1 MLTFGQISPEKV
13 CQNTKVMVLVIDN
26 YDSFTYN
33 LVQYL
38 GEEGMAV
45 DVRRNDEISLAEVKD
60 HPAAGILLSPGPCT
74 PAESGVCLEILTDAL
89 THGTSRPIFGVCL
102 GHQAM
107 GLVVG
112 ATVRRARTVMHGK
125 ASRITHDGQ
134 GLFAGVPD
142 SASVI
147 RYHSLTIEETTLPP
161 DWIVS
166 ARSQDDHEVMGIR
179 HATLP
184 LEGVQF
190 HPESVLS
197 EGGHTVVQNFVAR
210 VTATGVRS

>member
-1 MLTFGQISPEKV
+1 
-13 CQNTKVMVLVIDN
+13 MVLVIDN

-38 GEEGMAV
+38 GEEGMDV
-45 DVRRNDEISLAEVKD
+45 DVRRNDEITLAEVKA
-60 HPAAGILLSPGPCT
+60 HPATGILLSPGPCT
-74 PAESGVCLEILTDAL
+74 PAESGVCLEILQDAL

-107 GLVVG
+107 GLIAG

-125 ASRITHDGQ
+125 ASRISHDGN
-134 GLFAGVPD
+134 GVFADVPD
-142 SASVI
+142 HASVI
-147 RYHSLTIEETTLPP
+147 RYHSLTIEETTLSE

-166 ARSQDDHEVMGIR
+166 ARSLDDDEVMGIR
-179 HATLP
+179 HQNLP

-197 EGGHTVVQNFVAR
+197 EGGRIVLRNFAAS
-210 VTATGVRS
+210 VTAANSRP